1 MTLAF
6 IVHLYIYVVRDF
18 FFSPN
23 RVEDCC
29 VKLDKMS
36 HCCSFDTSLS
46 KTTTRGNYIIIL
58 LLGMTSYYHVLTI
71 WPLVALYLKVNALHY
86 KRIDRV
92 QKRCIRSEAN
102 TTNVELL
109 PFTVIWQRALL
120 TLSSRSELLC
130 PLSENDDKSVW
141 LINKRKTRG
150 TRSRGCKWW
159 LELPLCAVNVH
170 HFFVF
175 FHFFSLSFGYEYDY

>member
-23 RVEDCC
+23 RVMDCC

-71 WPLVALYLKVNALHY
+71 WPLVALYLKVNALQY

-102 TTNVELL
+102 TTNVELHGYM
-109 PFTVIWQRALL
+109 TAGV
-120 TLSSRSELLC
+120 T
-130 PLSENDDKSVW
+130 D
-141 LINKRKTRG
+141 T
-150 TRSRGCKWW
+150 
-159 LELPLCAVNVH
+159 
-170 HFFVF
+170 
-175 FHFFSLSFGYEYDY
+175 FFSLWATMSPVWEWRQISVTHQ